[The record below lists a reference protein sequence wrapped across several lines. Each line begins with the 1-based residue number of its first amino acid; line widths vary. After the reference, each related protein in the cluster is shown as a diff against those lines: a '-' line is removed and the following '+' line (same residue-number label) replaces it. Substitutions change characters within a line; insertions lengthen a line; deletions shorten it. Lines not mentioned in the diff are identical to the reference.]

1 MPHRH
6 SVRHAHHHVH
16 HHHLTPKPPATASL
30 EPPSLVRRA
39 DSATSSRCTPG
50 DNSPQCEK
58 PASSMSTTLPVV
70 LGVL

>member
-6 SVRHAHHHVH
+6 FARHAHRHV
-16 HHHLTPKPPATASL
+16 HHHLTPRPPATTSL
-30 EPPSLVRRA
+30 ESPSIVRRA
-39 DSATSSRCTPG
+39 DSASNSRCTPG